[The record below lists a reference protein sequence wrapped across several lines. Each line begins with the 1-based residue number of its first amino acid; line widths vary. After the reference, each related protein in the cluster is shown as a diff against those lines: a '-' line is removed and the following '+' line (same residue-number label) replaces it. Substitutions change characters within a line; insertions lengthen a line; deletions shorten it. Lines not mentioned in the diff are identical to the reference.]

1 METAP
6 SRSFKN
12 SKLRFISHLVRE
24 SLLTPMTGQQ
34 QRPVAPAAGELAL
47 TWIGHASFFI
57 AWAGLNILIDPVF
70 SSFLLALKRRRRP
83 GVRLRDLP
91 PVDLVLLTHAH
102 MDHLDLPS
110 LRGILSNNRRLNAP
124 APVVVVPRGVEDL
137 VVRLGFREVR
147 TLETWDATTLGALT
161 VTRTPARHWGAR
173 YFNDVGR
180 GYGGYVLA
188 AEGRTLFHCGDSAYF
203 PDLAEIGKRLRP
215 EIALLPI
222 GAYSP
227 ESFRSVHTSPEDALQ
242 AFRDLGSRVFVPMHY
257 GTFRLSLEPM
267 NEPPA
272 RLRAG
277 AVQGGFSECLLMLE
291 EGRTH
296 IFTAR

>member
-6 SRSFKN
+6 SRTFKS

-24 SLLTPMTGQQ
+24 SLLTPVSGEQH
-34 QRPVAPAAGELAL
+34 RPVAPAPGELAL
-47 TWIGHASFFI
+47 TWIGHSSFFLQ
-57 AWAGLNILIDPVF
+57 WAGLSILIDPVF
-70 SSFLLALKRRRRP
+70 SSFLLLLKRRRRP
-83 GVRLRDLP
+83 GIRLRDLAAI
-91 PVDLVLLTHAH
+91 DMVLLTHAH

-110 LRGILSNNRRLNAP
+110 LRAVLRNNRRLGAQ
-124 APVVVVPRGVEDL
+124 APVVVTPRGVEDL
-137 VVRLGFREVR
+137 VARLGFHEVR
-147 TLETWDATTLGALT
+147 TLETWGATELGQLT

-188 AEGRTLFHCGDSAYF
+188 AEGRSLFHCGDSAYF
-203 PDLAEIGKRLRP
+203 PGFADIGQRLRP

-222 GAYSP
+222 GAYYP
-227 ESFRSVHTSPEDALQ
+227 DSFRSVHTSPEDALQ

-267 NEPPA
+267 EEPPV
-272 RLRAG
+272 RLRTG
-277 AVQGGFSECLLMLE
+277 AAQSGLLDCLLMLE

-296 IFTAR
+296 LFPGR